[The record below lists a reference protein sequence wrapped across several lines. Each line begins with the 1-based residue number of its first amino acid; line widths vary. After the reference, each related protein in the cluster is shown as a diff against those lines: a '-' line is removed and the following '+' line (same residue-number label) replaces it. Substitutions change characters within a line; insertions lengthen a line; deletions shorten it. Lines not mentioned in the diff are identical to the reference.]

1 MADHRDPDLEVHEEM
16 LQPFKDQFYLELPP
30 DPRIIDPVRIRALRE
45 RILSPYSYTW
55 RDSEANFEIAEAI
68 FGARRVSNP
77 KNVVHLITDI
87 MMRDERGH
95 TTFGRVPSRGFKK
108 YHYVTVAISTLPRY
122 LHDHGPGAG
131 LMGRLFPGFG
141 YDYQFR
147 GEYQRLRLA
156 KEHELG
162 PWIESDYEPKMLVA
176 AVLER
181 LERYPEQ
188 APQWR
193 QL

>member
-1 MADHRDPDLEVHEEM
+1 MSKSDLDIHEEM
-16 LQPFKDQFYLELPP
+16 LRPFKGQFYLELPP
-30 DPRIIDPVRIRALRE
+30 DPRIIDPARIRALRE

-68 FGARRVSNP
+68 FGARRDSNP
-77 KNVVHLITDI
+77 KNVVYLTTDA
-87 MMRDERGH
+87 MMLDEKGH
-95 TTFGRVPSRGFKK
+95 STFARRPGPEFKLHR
-108 YHYVTVAISTLPRY
+108 YITVAIKTLPKY
-122 LHDHGPGAG
+122 IHEPGPAAG
-131 LMGRLFPGFG
+131 LLGKLFPGFG

-147 GEYQRLRLA
+147 GKYQRLRLA
-156 KEHELG
+156 NDTDFG
-162 PWIESDYEPKMLVA
+162 RWIESDYEPKMLVA

-193 QL
+193 EL